1 MSYDLELKEGKAI
14 LSNKLLTLLE
24 AKPGDRIAIEYGNL
38 NGDLKPIIRK
48 SDSGNL
54 LSKSNSFIFKGQDKD
69 FLQQYGNNFSVYDD
83 LGTFFLEGDHEF
95 KVYTSTEKAISENYL
110 DLSILTDTN
119 YNITK
124 FKEYKL

>member
-54 LSKSNSFIFKGQDKD
+54 LSKSNSFIFFSSNDSIGNSLANTP
-69 FLQQYGNNFSVYDD
+69 FL
-83 LGTFFLEGDHEF
+83 
-95 KVYTSTEKAISENYL
+95 
-110 DLSILTDTN
+110 
-119 YNITK
+119 
-124 FKEYKL
+124 